1 MLLGDKKAAM
11 KIFCKFV
18 WGTYIEGCRVICL
31 GSADSY
37 IFLQIFDKILPS
49 IFFIS
54 KKKKKKKGNLAVICS
69 MFTFVAQLTLKH
81 AFNSIFYIIVYTMQS
96 GIRLFCNF
104 FLFLNMEKDFFP
116 CFS

>member
-18 WGTYIEGCRVICL
+18 WGTYIEGRRVICL

-54 KKKKKKKGNLAVICS
+54 KKKKTNKKKATLQSFVQCS
-69 MFTFVAQLTLKH
+69 HLLH
-81 AFNSIFYIIVYTMQS
+81 N
-96 GIRLFCNF
+96 
-104 FLFLNMEKDFFP
+104 
-116 CFS
+116 